1 MKENPMTTIY
11 LMLLLLHAHLS
22 ICNGLVSVSVVG
34 LNSVKNNEIEAIP
47 KRDCGESSR
56 RVLVMQKKYIS
67 YETLKKDMIPC
78 ARPGASYY
86 NCRASG
92 EANPYNRGCEVI
104 TGCARGV
111 RDINS

>member
-34 LNSVKNNEIEAIP
+34 LNSVKIM
-47 KRDCGESSR
+47 KSKQSQKGLRGEVGQCLGR
-56 RVLVMQKKYIS
+56 RWIGK
-67 YETLKKDMIPC
+67 
-78 ARPGASYY
+78 
-86 NCRASG
+86 
-92 EANPYNRGCEVI
+92 ANPYNRGCEVI